1 MDHSTKPTVTVGRG
15 YPCGQNV
22 ADNVLFDMYGE
33 GPAPSRFA
41 RFSDTQAAANAT
53 AMEEFWYAANENFDR
68 PDGEIEY
75 SGEASAHAHAI
86 GRVTCQPDGQDNGG
100 LTVPYRLGF
109 FHTPRNP
116 GGTVRENFNE
126 ALSKISCT
134 Q

>member
-53 AMEEFWYAANENFDR
+53 AMEEIWYAANEIFDR
-68 PDGEIEY
+68 PDGEIEH

-100 LTVPYRLGF
+100 
-109 FHTPRNP
+109 
-116 GGTVRENFNE
+116 
-126 ALSKISCT
+126 
-134 Q
+134 